1 MKKTRNKDLTGDYG
15 GGVIYKQSLVVI
27 DRSPR
32 GREEWRVKMFETKRI
47 ELKIRKT
54 NNKTRKS

>member
-1 MKKTRNKDLTGDYG
+1 MKKAGNRDLTGDYG
-15 GGVIYKQSLVVI
+15 GGGIYKQSPVVI